1 MVSDLFFSQ
10 LALFALMWLCLILH
24 WVWPSERVTPG
35 STAPAHTPP
44 PRKRARPGCYR
55 LRLNLGQNGPD

>member
-1 MVSDLFFSQ
+1 MVSHLFFSQ

-44 PRKRARPGCYR
+44 PRKRARPV
-55 LRLNLGQNGPD
+55 LPTSA

>member
-1 MVSDLFFSQ
+1 MVSHLFFSQ

-44 PRKRARPGCYR
+44 PRKRARPVLPTSANTGFS
-55 LRLNLGQNGPD
+55 LWDG